1 MASKKKTIYDW
12 LSTRVAVNI
21 RNEEN
26 YALKRNLRFSYAQA
40 LVVGSAFFVLF
51 SAFSLWM
58 GTKVVGFWYN
68 PREDYFNTKKKVISL
83 AMSLDSLKEQ
93 IREKDIFIKNIKS
106 IIETGET
113 SKELEAETQVKNS
126 DSNVIQSQIVD
137 LDYLPE
143 VDSLL
148 RNEFES
154 DQSMG
159 AQKLT
164 NNVDLYEPVL
174 FPPIEGIVTENY
186 DVRKSH
192 YGIDIVA
199 KSDEPVKSISD
210 GVVVFS
216 SWTYDTGYVI
226 GIQHSNNLVSFYK
239 HNSNLLK
246 STGDKV
252 LAGDIIATIGN
263 TGELTTG
270 PHLHFELW
278 FKGKP
283 INPKELIIF

>member
-1 MASKKKTIYDW
+1 LASKKKTIYDW

-40 LVVGSAFFVLF
+40 LVIGSAFFVLF

-83 AMSLDSLKEQ
+83 DMSLDSLKEQ
-93 IREKDIFIKNIKS
+93 IREKDMFINNIKS

-126 DSNVIQSQIVD
+126 DSNVIHSQIVD

-164 NNVDLYEPVL
+164 NNVAL
-174 FPPIEGIVTENY
+174 
-186 DVRKSH
+186 
-192 YGIDIVA
+192 
-199 KSDEPVKSISD
+199 
-210 GVVVFS
+210 
-216 SWTYDTGYVI
+216 
-226 GIQHSNNLVSFYK
+226 
-239 HNSNLLK
+239 
-246 STGDKV
+246 
-252 LAGDIIATIGN
+252 
-263 TGELTTG
+263 
-270 PHLHFELW
+270 
-278 FKGKP
+278 
-283 INPKELIIF
+283 